1 MSGSAGAAD
10 AEGSAQTEAR
20 RLLDS
25 LTRAGWMSALA
36 ESCTGGLV
44 SAALTS
50 VPGSSARFWGSVVS
64 YANEAKEKVLSV
76 PREILE
82 RHGAVS
88 AETVR
93 AMALGVLALSGA
105 DVAAAVSGIAG
116 PGGGTP
122 DKPVGTVWIGL
133 ASRAG
138 VVREVRLDLRGDRD
152 RIRTESALRT
162 LKELRSLVEEGIM
175 LSP

>member
-1 MSGSAGAAD
+1 MSGSSNAAD
-10 AEGSAQTEAR
+10 AEISAGTEAR
-20 RLLDS
+20 RLLDA
-25 LTRAGWMSALA
+25 LNRAGWTVALA

-50 VPGSSARFWGSVVS
+50 VPGASSRFWGSVVS
-64 YANEAKEKVLSV
+64 YANEAKEKILSV
-76 PREILE
+76 PRETLE
-82 RHGAVS
+82 LHGAVS
-88 AETVR
+88 AETAR
-93 AMALGVLALSGA
+93 AMARGVLALSGA
-105 DVAAAVSGIAG
+105 DVAASVSGIAG

-138 VVREVRLDLRGDRD
+138 VCREVRLVLRGGRD
-152 RIRTESALRT
+152 RIRSESAVRT
-162 LKELRSLVEEGIM
+162 LAELRSLVEEGIM

>member
-1 MSGSAGAAD
+1 MSRSAGAAD

-20 RLLDS
+20 RLLDA
-25 LTRAGWMSALA
+25 LTRAGWTAALA

-50 VPGSSARFWGSVVS
+50 VPGASARFWGSVVS

-93 AMALGVLALSGA
+93 AMSLGVLALSGA
-105 DVAAAVSGIAG
+105 DAAAAVSGIAG

-133 ASRAG
+133 ATRAG

-162 LKELRSLVEEGIM
+162 LAELRLLVEEGIM